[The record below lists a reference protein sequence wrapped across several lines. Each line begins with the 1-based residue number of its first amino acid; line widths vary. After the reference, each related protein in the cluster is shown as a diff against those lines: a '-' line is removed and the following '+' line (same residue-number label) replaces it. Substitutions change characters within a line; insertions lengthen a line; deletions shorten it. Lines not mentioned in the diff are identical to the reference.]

1 MFSLKEVFCEVL
13 CKMIVN
19 FYYFIL
25 QYEMEFILWDILFF
39 FYVIMWN
46 ILVILLGE
54 MYGRN
59 FFNYCRCI
67 NVIMWIG
74 GF

>member
-1 MFSLKEVFCEVL
+1 
-13 CKMIVN
+13 
-19 FYYFIL
+19 
-25 QYEMEFILWDILFF
+25 MEFILWDILFF